1 MVQAC
6 MKIHCPVRVIYNAQI
21 TVHLRQSRWNIIYIN
36 TSVNDFEMIFE
47 QKRYD
52 ELLSTFCNNMRK
64 QRFDGQ
70 IANLK
75 RFQGSQN
82 KMKFK

>member
-1 MVQAC
+1 
-6 MKIHCPVRVIYNAQI
+6 
-21 TVHLRQSRWNIIYIN
+21 
-36 TSVNDFEMIFE
+36 MIFE